1 MHSVRPLG
9 PYGPRGVINYSTV
22 NKRGFMPGKR
32 DDELADF
39 IKSVID
45 GEGTWVSKADQI
57 IKFKKEKRGLIG
69 MHVSAP
75 LDVLCG
81 QRKVEDPDAEAEKM
95 THDLCLM
102 M

>member
-1 MHSVRPLG
+1 
-9 PYGPRGVINYSTV
+9 
-22 NKRGFMPGKR
+22 MPGKR

-45 GEGTWVSKADQI
+45 GEGTWVSKADKI
-57 IKFKKEKRGLIG
+57 IQFKKEKRGLLG

-81 QRKVEDPDAEAEKM
+81 QRKIEDPAAEAEKM
-95 THDLCLM
+95 ARGLCLM
-102 M
+102 MQAEAEGKLKEVTDLDGL

>member
-1 MHSVRPLG
+1 MR
-9 PYGPRGVINYSTV
+9 
-22 NKRGFMPGKR
+22 R

-45 GEGTWVSKADQI
+45 GEGTWVSKADKI
-57 IKFKKEKRGLIG
+57 IKFEKEKRGLLG

-81 QRKVEDPDAEAEKM
+81 QRKIEDPAAEAEKM
-95 THDLCLM
+95 AHDLCLM
-102 M
+102 MQAEAEGKCKDVTNEIL